1 MEWFTFTNKKII
13 FIENKQGIFFMIKI
27 NKKIIIMSVSMLCVM
42 QAYAMEKQNAEEQNA
57 IDLYNNG
64 WLTGTDLFYQ
74 AARAGVNLVADG
86 ANSLWETATVATSD
100 IKKLSKL
107 GYPPTNEVN
116 NAELAKFVTV

>member
-74 AARAGVNLVADG
+74 AAR
-86 ANSLWETATVATSD
+86 
-100 IKKLSKL
+100 LSC
-107 GYPPTNEVN
+107 
-116 NAELAKFVTV
+116 